1 VKRSD
6 VIRTILLAAAATVSL
21 AATAHASV
29 IIIPATADIF
39 LASQPSGTTISGN
52 FGSDTAPAASPVAF
66 SVVAGAT
73 ITALS
78 TGTTSVDNG
87 GCYADA
93 DGDVC
98 YPDESGFGSATYKGP
113 GDALVGVF
121 LAPGTSDVASGPA
134 SLDYTDPTNRNLPSQ
149 SPALDQVFFIGDGLA
164 NGITTQQFVA
174 PAGATQ
180 LFLGIADAYGANN
193 DNVGYLST
201 TVTGATYVSGAG
213 VVPEPAAW
221 AFMVLG
227 FGAVGSVMRRRSRA
241 SAATA

>member
-1 VKRSD
+1 MIRS
-6 VIRTILLAAAATVSL
+6 ILMAAAATVSL
-21 AATAHASV
+21 AATAHAAV
-29 IIIPATADIF
+29 IIPATADIF
-39 LASQPSGTTISGN
+39 LASQPNGTTITGS

-73 ITALS
+73 VTALS
-78 TGTTSVDNG
+78 TGTTSVNNG

-93 DGDVC
+93 DGDGC

-113 GDALVGVF
+113 GDALIGVF
-121 LAPGTSDVASGPA
+121 LGSGTTNVASGPA

-149 SPALDQVFFIGDGLA
+149 SPSLDQVFFIGDGLA

-193 DNVGYLST
+193 DNLGYLST

-227 FGAVGSVMRRRSRA
+227 FGAVGSVVRRRSAA

>member
-1 VKRSD
+1 M
-6 VIRTILLAAAATVSL
+6 AAAATVSL
-21 AATAHASV
+21 AAAAHAAV
-29 IIIPATADIF
+29 IIPATADIF
-39 LASQPSGTTISGN
+39 LASQPSGTTINGN
-52 FGSDTAPAASPVAF
+52 FGSDSAPAASPVAF

-73 ITALS
+73 VTALS

-93 DGDVC
+93 DGDIC

-121 LAPGTSDVASGPA
+121 LAAGVSDVASGPA
-134 SLDYTDPTNRNLPSQ
+134 SLDYTDPTNRNLASQ
-149 SPALDQVFFIGDGLA
+149 SPSLDQVFFIGDGLA
-164 NGITTQQFVA
+164 DGITTQQFVA
-174 PAGATQ
+174 PVGATQ

-201 TVTGATYVSGAG
+201 IVTGATYVSGAG
-213 VVPEPAAW
+213 TVPEPAAW

-241 SAATA
+241 AVAAA